1 MKAKGV
7 KRVAI
12 VTSIG
17 AGSSADQA
25 PFAFKVLMFTV
36 MRSIFAD
43 KNDQENLFLSPSGP
57 GHDLEWTVVRPGGLG
72 LGPPAAEV
80 CCRPHA
86 PAMDTA
92 V

>member
-17 AGSSADQA
+17 AGDSADQA
-25 PFAFKVLMFTV
+25 PLAFKLLMFTV

-43 KNDQENLFLSPSGP
+43 KNEQENLFLSPTGA

-72 LGPPAAEV
+72 LGPPAGEARARV
-80 CCRPHA
+80 R
-86 PAMDTA
+86 
-92 V
+92 